1 MDELRLQLASLLIV
15 NLVLGNVLELGGPWL
30 QAITTRLKAKCCAA
44 RSRVGVEL
52 SRRPDQVELQDEV
65 QQRAR
70 EQGMGAL
77 TAAER
82 RDLDDARIVGEFERP
97 RLKALTHG
105 LNATFYEYNELV
117 IQYGYIVM
125 FSPAL
130 PGVALLALLNNL
142 VEIRSD
148 AHKLL
153 RLSRRCHALPIS
165 PFVGIGAWR
174 RIITLLTCAGIV
186 TNVLL
191 LVYTTDLF
199 DRLDAR
205 GWPQLAIAFIAEHIL
220 MALKLL
226 TDWLVPDVPS
236 KVWEEE
242 ARWQWMEALRK
253 RRLVGRAADGGDPS
267 PPIM

>member
-1 MDELRLQLASLLIV
+1 
-15 NLVLGNVLELGGPWL
+15 
-30 QAITTRLKAKCCAA
+30 
-44 RSRVGVEL
+44 
-52 SRRPDQVELQDEV
+52 
-65 QQRAR
+65 
-70 EQGMGAL
+70 
-77 TAAER
+77 
-82 RDLDDARIVGEFERP
+82 
-97 RLKALTHG
+97 
-105 LNATFYEYNELV
+105 
-117 IQYGYIVM
+117 M

-191 LVYTTDLF
+191 IVYTTDLF
-199 DRLDAR
+199 DRLEAR

-220 MALKLL
+220 LALKLL
-226 TDWLVPDVPS
+226 TDWVVPDVPS

-242 ARWQWMEALRK
+242 ARWQWMEDLRK
-253 RRLVGRAADGGDPS
+253 RRLEEKAQAENKRNLAALHAEGGGEGRSMIDSIFEDDHEAEGWQG
-267 PPIM
+267 PPPV